1 MKIWLSQLS
10 LFALLFAVQT
20 PAHSG
25 LPDQARCIAP
35 AKPGGGFDL
44 TCQLTSAALLASGQ
58 TQQALPIT
66 YQPGGIGALAFRQ
79 AVTQQASDANTVIAF
94 SSGSLLNLAQ
104 GRFGPY
110 TNEDVRWMASIGLDH
125 GVIAV
130 HQDAPYKN
138 LAQLLSQ
145 LRTSPSSIAFGAG
158 GSIGSQDW
166 MKAAMLIRAAGVSH
180 KLMRFVAFE
189 GGGDAITALRGKHV
203 QVLTGDAAEIARHID
218 QGAPIRVLA
227 VLSEQR
233 LPGRWAQ
240 TPTAREQGHD
250 IRWPIIRGLYMG
262 RAVNP
267 QAQREWANALAKAAA
282 HSGFDTQL
290 AKVGLQPAWL
300 AGPELD
306 KMIQHQIQ
314 LYRQLALEFG
324 LSR

>member
-1 MKIWLSQLS
+1 MLILLG
-10 LFALLFAVQT
+10 LFALHL
-20 PAHSG
+20 PAQAG
-25 LPDQARCIAP
+25 LPQLARCIAP

-44 TCQLTSAALLASGQ
+44 TCQLASAALLAAGQ

-66 YQPGGIGALAFRQ
+66 YQPGGIGALSFRQ

-104 GRFGPY
+104 GRFGPH
-110 TNEDVRWMASIGLDH
+110 NSQDVRWLASIGLDH

-130 HQDAPYKN
+130 HHDAPYEN
-138 LAQLLSQ
+138 LSQLLSQ
-145 LRTSPSSIAFGAG
+145 LRAAPSSIAFGGG

-166 MKAAMLIRAAGVSH
+166 MKAAMLVKAAGVSH

-189 GGGDAITALRGKHV
+189 GGGDAMTALRGKHV
-203 QVLTGDAAEIARHID
+203 QVLAGDAAELARHID

-262 RAVNP
+262 RAVSQ
-267 QAQREWANALAKAAA
+267 QAQREWESALTKAAA
-282 HSGFDTQL
+282 HSGFDAQL
-290 AKVGLQPAWL
+290 ATVGLQAAWL
-300 AGPELD
+300 VGPELD
-306 KMIQHQIQ
+306 KMIQQQIQ
-314 LYRQLALEFG
+314 QYRQLAVEFG
-324 LSR
+324 LSQ